1 MIICGYAGTGKSTA
15 AKKMVGVV
23 DLESTPF
30 QKDWET
36 YARVAKHMSD
46 QGYIVLVSC
55 HREIR
60 EELHRIGADYI
71 VVYPE
76 KNQKE
81 IYRRRYI
88 ERGNTEEFIE
98 TQMKHWDEWV
108 GATQSWL
115 DEDGW
120 TIEEKAVFL
129 TTRSSGR
136 IETMTD
142 FIDDLFEYGE
152 ELFKIMKPTKFL

>member
-1 MIICGYAGTGKSTA
+1 MIFCGYAGVGKSTA
-15 AKKMVGVV
+15 ARKLLGVV

-30 QKDWET
+30 QRDWET

-46 QGYIVLVSC
+46 QGYVVLVSC
-55 HREIR
+55 HNELR
-60 EELHRIGADYI
+60 EELRRIGAPYI

-88 ERGNTEEFIE
+88 ERGNTQEFIN
-98 TQMKHWDEWV
+98 TQMEHWDEWV
-108 GATQSWL
+108 GATQEWK

-120 TIEEKAVFL
+120 TQEESVIFL

-142 FIDDLFEYGE
+142 FLDDLFEYGE
-152 ELFKIMKPTKFL
+152 GIFDIMKPIKYL